1 MSGNFSDW
9 SPNTNYVQAGLKDG
23 AYANAAYAML
33 AAGPPRLSQ
42 IGGAAS
48 VASAVEA
55 GNPSGDQLVLPI
67 GLVQQFSLSQ
77 NRQFNRI
84 WEIGSERSYFISG
97 RTMGQVSFGRV
108 YYHGASLL
116 RYLYAYYEDLV
127 PPTLVPAMFPNEGI
141 QNVAEPHDVTIP
153 PGYENLYTNLASD
166 LFAQP
171 VGLMWYVRDSNQK
184 TLGAVYLESS
194 VVPNYS
200 FSTDAQG
207 LMIQEQVAM
216 QFERSVPV
224 KLNAAKL
231 VGAEAAG

>member
-9 SPNTNYVQAGLKDG
+9 SPHDSYVQTGLKDG
-23 AYANAAYAML
+23 QYASGSYTML

-42 IGGAAS
+42 VGGDAS
-48 VASAVEA
+48 VAGAVEA
-55 GNPSGDQLVLPI
+55 GNSAGDQIVLPI

-84 WEIGSERSYFISG
+84 WELGSERSYFISG
-97 RTMGQVSFGRV
+97 RTVGQVSFGRV

-141 QNVAEPHDVTIP
+141 QNVADPHDVVIP

-171 VGLMWYVRDSNQK
+171 IGLMWYVRDSDQN
-184 TLGAVYLESS
+184 TLGAVYLESA

-200 FSTDAQG
+200 FSTDSQG

-231 VGAEAAG
+231 IDSRATQ